1 MGDIMAT
8 KRPKKRKPTEKE
20 RQAKAQLIAVILFTV
35 GLLVGALSFI
45 KGEKLWLTLHDFMY
59 GLLGWT
65 CLLVAPLLIYT
76 AVMLTIEKNK
86 TTIYFKGWVGGIT
99 ILLLS
104 GATQIFIAPDL
115 VQTGFFSKIGEIYT
129 TGVALKGG
137 GLGSVIFGSSL
148 LSLFGKPAANIMIV
162 LLIFI
167 CIMLLT
173 GGTLIGLYQMALL
186 RPAKKIEQAYIETVS
201 QRTEKQP
208 PAPPV
213 DPDVPFM
220 PQHPVL
226 AAGKQAKFDIDIPL
240 NIQEEQE
247 QETFTPSPG
256 AVEPEEKVSKSS
268 KLKETLLRSLSAK
281 TIEPTAPSVL
291 AEIQEQQRKEQLAK
305 GDATVLKTVV
315 TPLPSASHNSQLPLE
330 PPVLELVKSQQPP
343 SDIEDIINKIAEQT
357 TDQPLVQ
364 SLDASQEKLQE
375 TLDTITTS
383 DLVDKNAPQ
392 SEFAIKPTQEQEK
405 SAWKNS
411 RQTQGSNVKPEP
423 VVQSSTYQFPPLHL
437 LNLPVM
443 PNNDNINEELKMNAD
458 ILVDTLKSFGV
469 STRIVDI
476 SRGPSVTRYELQP
489 SAGVKIS
496 KITGLADDI
505 ALNLASAGV
514 RIEAPIPNKPAV
526 GIEVP
531 NKVVTPVAIRE
542 IIDSTEF
549 DVAPSKV
556 SISLGKDIAG
566 AITVGDIAKMPHMLI
581 AGSTGSGKSVC
592 INSIIISLLYK
603 ANPDEVKLLMIDPK
617 VVELGIYNGI
627 PHLLVPVV
635 TDPKKAAGALN
646 WAVAEM
652 LKRYALFASTQV
664 RDLFGYNRVAQER
677 DDLVPMPQIVIIID
691 ELADLMMAAPNDV
704 EDAICRL
711 AQMARAAGMHLIIA
725 TQRPS
730 VDVITGV
737 IKANIPSR
745 ISFAVSSQIDS
756 RTILDGAGA
765 EKLLGKGDMLYY
777 PVGMPKP
784 TRVQGCFVTDK
795 EVENVVNFI
804 KQNQLTTYDENIV
817 EEIEKHAIVEKG
829 SASNLGDGQS
839 VDDEMLQPAI
849 QCVVDMGQASVSLLQ
864 RRLKLGYARAARLVD
879 EMEARGIVGGYEG
892 AKPRQVLISKERLIE
907 MNLNKSE

>member
-1 MGDIMAT
+1 MGDIMAA
-8 KRPKKRKPTEKE
+8 KRPRKRKPTEKE
-20 RQAKAQLIAVILFTV
+20 KQAKAQLIAVILFTI

-45 KGEKLWLTLHDFMY
+45 KGEKLWLTMHDFMY

-76 AVMLTIEKNK
+76 AIMLTTQKNK
-86 TTIYFKGWVGGIT
+86 TTIYFKGWIAGIT

-104 GATQIFIAPDL
+104 GATQIFIAPDP
-115 VQTGFFSKIGEIYT
+115 VQTGFFSKIGEIYS

-167 CIMLLT
+167 CIMILT

-186 RPAKKIEQAYIETVS
+186 RPAKKIEQAYIDTVS
-201 QRTEKQP
+201 QRPEKR
-208 PAPPV
+208 PV
-213 DPDVPFM
+213 TQATDPEVPFM

-240 NIQEEQE
+240 NVQE
-247 QETFTPSPG
+247 QPAAFTPPPG
-256 AVEPEEKVSKSS
+256 AVIEPEEKLSKSA

-281 TIEPTAPSVL
+281 TIEPTAPCVL
-291 AEIQEQQRKEQLAK
+291 AEIQEQERKEQLAK
-305 GDATVLKTVV
+305 GDASALKTVV
-315 TPLPSASHNSQLPLE
+315 TVLPPKSEDIPISPTSPT
-330 PPVLELVKSQQPP
+330 LELLKSETTPT
-343 SDIEDIINKIAEQT
+343 DVEDIINKITEQSTEKT
-357 TDQPLVQ
+357 TVDP
-364 SLDASQEKLQE
+364 LDASQEKLQE
-375 TLDTITTS
+375 TLDTITINDVTPE
-383 DLVDKNAPQ
+383 KTIFP
-392 SEFAIKPTQEQEK
+392 EFPKEATPVQEK
-405 SAWKNS
+405 TQWKS
-411 RQTQGSNVKPEP
+411 SEQMGTSSIEP
-423 VVQSSTYQFPPLHL
+423 QNGDNTSTYQFPPLDL
-437 LNLPVM
+437 LNLPV
-443 PNNDNINEELKMNAD
+443 PANHDNINEELKINAD

-531 NKVVTPVAIRE
+531 NKVVSPVAIRE
-542 IIDSTEF
+542 IIGSTEF

-664 RDLFGYNRVAQER
+664 RDLFGYNRVAKER
-677 DDLVPMPQIVIIID
+677 EDLAPMPQIVIIID

-804 KQNQLTTYDENIV
+804 KQNQLTTYDETIV
-817 EEIEKHAIVEKG
+817 EEIEKHAVVEKG
-829 SASNLGDGQS
+829 SASNLGAGQS
-839 VDDEMLQPAI
+839 AEDEMLQPAI
-849 QCVVDMGQASVSLLQ
+849 QCVVDMGQASTSLLQ
-864 RRLKLGYARAARLVD
+864 RRLKLGYARAARLID